1 MNNQAEET
9 IFLKQKG
16 VIFKDSKLLYFENYL
31 LQLKLL
37 LFDKFTQYLFN
48 LKLDSLTICTH
59 QRNSNNNYNNGRNNH
74 GTLA

>member
-16 VIFKDSKLLYFENYL
+16 VIFKDSKWLYFESYL
-31 LQLKLL
+31 LLQKHVKLL

-48 LKLDSLTICTH
+48 LKLDSTILF
-59 QRNSNNNYNNGRNNH
+59 NNLH
-74 GTLA
+74 TPTQ